1 MFPGPA
7 ECCKQYGMRIEALKE
22 SDTEN
27 TARAMAESLRT
38 GDILLL
44 SGDLGAGKTVFARAL
59 IRAMTG
65 DDSMDVPSPTFTLL
79 QTYDTPQ
86 GTLWHFDLYRIK
98 NPEDIYELGWEE
110 AMTGGIVIVE
120 WPERLGSLAPRDA
133 VRIEFHTTPEAGR
146 ILTVAIPEKRKDRF
160 SS

>member
-1 MFPGPA
+1 
-7 ECCKQYGMRIEALKE
+7 MRIDTHRE

-27 TARAMAESLRT
+27 AARALAGRLRA

-59 IRAMTG
+59 IRVMTG
-65 DDSMDVPSPTFTLL
+65 DDNMDVPSPTFTLL
-79 QTYDTPQ
+79 QTYDAPE

-98 NPEDIYELGWEE
+98 SPEEIYELGWEE
-110 AMTGGIVIVE
+110 AITDGIVIVE
-120 WPERLGSLAPRDA
+120 WPEKMGSLAPRDA
-133 VRIEFHTTPEAGR
+133 VRIEFRTSPEAGR
-146 ILTVAIPEKRKDRF
+146 ILTVTIPEKLKDRF

>member
-1 MFPGPA
+1 
-7 ECCKQYGMRIEALKE
+7 MRIEALSE
-22 SDTEN
+22 NDTEN
-27 TARAMAESLRT
+27 AARAIAENLRA
-38 GDILLL
+38 GDVLLL

-59 IRAMTG
+59 IRAMT
-65 DDSMDVPSPTFTLL
+65 DDDGMDVPSPTFTLL

-120 WPERLGSLAPRDA
+120 WPERLGSLAPRAA
-133 VRIEFHTTPEAGR
+133 VRVEFRTTPEAGR
-146 ILTVAIPEKRKDRF
+146 ILTVTIPEERKDRF
-160 SS
+160 LS

>member
-1 MFPGPA
+1 
-7 ECCKQYGMRIEALKE
+7 MRIEAPRE
-22 SDTEN
+22 NDTEN
-27 TARAMAESLRT
+27 AARALAEDLRT

-65 DDSMDVPSPTFTLL
+65 DGAMDVPSPTFTLL

-98 NPEDIYELGWEE
+98 NPEEIYELGWEE

-133 VRIEFHTTPEAGR
+133 VRIEFRTAPEAGR
-146 ILTVAIPEKRKDRF
+146 ILTVTIPEKRKDRF